1 MDPLTI
7 RLNTTFLRSRVP
19 NLTVAA
25 KNAGLRPATVSNLCT
40 GKIPLGRAEIRTIVL
55 LAKLANCS
63 VDDLIIIEDYSK
75 KIETGIKTIDLFA
88 PLVLNSTVGL
98 IARPD
103 MGQLALLAEVF
114 HRLKNNSFKTIT
126 LTPKQEDPGLKDLL
140 HESDYIAAGFEEIA
154 VLLSDEWKNKNIL
167 LVVDRAHV
175 ISGELGDF
183 NQNLQLK
190 EVLSLTTF
198 LMDLSGEAPDEDLPF
213 GPLDTI
219 WQFDAEL
226 VAQKYYP
233 AIHPLF
239 SISESYPLDKKQNR
253 LQQDARKTLRRY
265 RELRALYAIR
275 GYEKMS
281 KKEKNDFTRGQKLEA
296 YLTQPFFIAEPYT
309 GQKGCFVKIV
319 ALFNDIN
326 KILTED
332 LAELEASSLLYK
344 RDLDTVV

>member
-1 MDPLTI
+1 MDPLSI
-7 RLNTTFLRSRVP
+7 RLNTSLLRSRVP

-55 LAKLANCS
+55 LAKLANCT
-63 VDDLIIIEDYSK
+63 VDDLIIIDDYSK

-88 PLVLNSTVGL
+88 PLVLNSTIGL
-98 IARPD
+98 IARPG

-114 HRLKNNSFKTIT
+114 HRLKNRSFKTVT

-140 HESDYIAAGFEEIA
+140 HESDFVASSFEEIA
-154 VLLSDEWKNKNIL
+154 VLLSDEWKNENIL

-183 NQNLQLK
+183 NQTPQLK
-190 EVLSLTTF
+190 EVNSLTTF
-198 LMDLSGEAPDEDLPF
+198 LMDLSGEAPDDDLPF

-239 SISESYPLDKKQNR
+239 SISDSYPLDKKQNK
-253 LQQDARKTLRRY
+253 LQQDARKVLRRY

-275 GYEKMS
+275 GYEKMN
-281 KKEKNDFTRGQKLEA
+281 KKEENDYMRGQKLEA
-296 YLTQPFFIAEPYT
+296 YLTQPFFIAEPHT
-309 GQKGCFVKIV
+309 ERKGSFVKIT
-319 ALFNDIN
+319 ALFDDMN
-326 KILTED
+326 KLLTED
-332 LAELEASSLLYK
+332 LADVEASLLLYK
-344 RDLDTVV
+344 GDLSTVL